1 MRAALWLIGL
11 FAAAVAL
18 ALFAGGNQGTVSI
31 FWPPYRMDWSLNLI
45 LLLLVVGFLLLHLA
59 LRAVAAALELP
70 RQARRWRAQQRE
82 RATHAALFDAQAQYS
97 AGRYLR
103 ARKLAEAALAREQ
116 ALEEAGEATTHGG
129 GVRVLAHMLVAESA
143 HALQD
148 HATRDEQLALALAQ
162 AEAPGM
168 GPEWR
173 EGVLLRAARWLLN
186 QRDAAGALARLE
198 ELPAGALRRTAALR
212 LKLKAARQSGHV
224 GEALETARLLAKHGA
239 FSPAAAPSL
248 IRGLVADLLTQAQ
261 DPEELRGVWRA
272 LDDSERAMPE
282 LALRA
287 AQRLAALGGDQALV
301 RQWLAPVWHE
311 IQAAPGVLSEPQRLR
326 LVRALEAGMVAT
338 GDETDQAWL
347 AQVEAAQRAN
357 PRDAGLQYLTG
368 MACLNRGLW
377 GRAQLLL
384 GQAAR
389 GLSSDPVLQ
398 RKAWCALASLAEQQ
412 GDEAA
417 AAAAWK
423 QAALH

>member
-45 LLLLVVGFLLLHLA
+45 LLLLVVGFLLVHLA

-82 RATHAALFDAQAQYS
+82 RATHAALLDAQAQYS

-116 ALEEAGEATTHGG
+116 ALEEAGEAATHGG

-148 HATRDEQLALALAQ
+148 HATRDEQLVQALAQ

-173 EGVLLRAARWLLN
+173 EGVLLRAARWSLN
-186 QRDAAGALARLE
+186 QQDAAGALARLD

-212 LKLKAARQSGHV
+212 LKLKAARQSGHM

-239 FSPAAAPSL
+239 FSPAAAHSL
-248 IRGLVADLLTQAQ
+248 IRGLVADLLAQTQ
-261 DPEELRGVWRA
+261 DPEQLRGVWRA

-311 IQAAPGVLSEPQRLR
+311 IQVAPGTLGEPQRLR

-368 MACLNRGLW
+368 MACLHRGLW
-377 GRAQLLL
+377 GRAQMLL

-389 GLSSDPVLQ
+389 NLNDAVLR
-398 RKAWCALASLAEQQ
+398 RKAWCALAKLAEQQ